1 MTTATQGLTAQ
12 EFRAAMVAYNQM
24 MDGDQDTTSATVE
37 EKNGLLIWE
46 FTDHSGYQETVQ
58 YNPAKDYL
66 VQVLVRP
73 QSKDGTRPAA
83 VEIVQHGTIE
93 QLKNDNLTMVY

>member
-24 MDGDQDTTSATVE
+24 MDEGQDTSSATVE
-37 EKNGLLIWE
+37 ERDGLLVWE

-66 VQVLVRP
+66 VYVLVRP
-73 QSKDGTRPAA
+73 RSEDGTRPAA
-83 VEIVQHGTIE
+83 VEIVQHGTID
-93 QLKNDNLTMVY
+93 QLRNDNLTVVY